1 MTRYKLRQLWPLLLC
16 LAIGF
21 GCNLSDRDSDNE
33 SSGSGNSGI
42 SRSGSNAVD
51 ASSGSWKGSVS
62 CDDGNKLDASY
73 KIAESGNPVYEYQ
86 SKSGPREV
94 ELSERGQMVRFV
106 PPGGG
111 VTTVVVDSISASP
124 DRITYSLSI
133 SDESSGGGTLSQSR
147 ASMESTATIEGA
159 DLDVEFTVRAQN
171 VLSQPGIVVP
181 GNESVVVCRG
191 RLKK

>member
-1 MTRYKLRQLWPLLLC
+1 MTQYKLRQLWPLLLC

-21 GCNLSDRDSDNE
+21 GCNLSDRGSDEDN
-33 SSGSGNSGI
+33 SSP
-42 SRSGSNAVD
+42 SRSGSDAGD
-51 ASSGSWKGSVS
+51 ASSGSWKGTVS
-62 CDDGNKLDASY
+62 CDDGNNLEASY

-124 DRITYSLSI
+124 QRITYSLSI

-147 ASMESTATIEGA
+147 ATMESTATIDGS
-159 DLDVEFTVRAQN
+159 DLEVEFTVRGQN

-191 RLKK
+191 KLSK